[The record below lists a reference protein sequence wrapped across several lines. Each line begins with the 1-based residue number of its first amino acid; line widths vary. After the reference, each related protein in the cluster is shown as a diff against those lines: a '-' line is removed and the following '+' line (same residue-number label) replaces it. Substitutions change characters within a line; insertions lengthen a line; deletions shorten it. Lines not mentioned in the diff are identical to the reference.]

1 MTGSGPSRHRTSEEG
16 FGGEGKATLSIAE
29 SYTRRCRT
37 HLFAI
42 TIMLSRSYPAV
53 SSLVPC
59 SSQSVRGV
67 ACAAA
72 VVGRSSRLVCGFI
85 ACRWL
90 YGTGLALLWSL
101 SGWRITQAF
110 LTGCTSHLGTDMLL
124 LGLRSKA
131 VFSASRVWW
140 IMYVHQGTRKS
151 YCV

>member
-72 VVGRSSRLVCGFI
+72 ATVVTYQYRPDTGGAALQLWVVCVQ
-85 ACRWL
+85 L
-90 YGTGLALLWSL
+90 
-101 SGWRITQAF
+101 
-110 LTGCTSHLGTDMLL
+110 
-124 LGLRSKA
+124 
-131 VFSASRVWW
+131 
-140 IMYVHQGTRKS
+140 
-151 YCV
+151 